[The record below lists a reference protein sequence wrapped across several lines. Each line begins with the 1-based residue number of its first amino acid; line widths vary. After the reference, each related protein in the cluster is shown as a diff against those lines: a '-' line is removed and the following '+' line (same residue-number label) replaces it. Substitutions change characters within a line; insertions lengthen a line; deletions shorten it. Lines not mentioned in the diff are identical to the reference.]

1 MQFTFTDSEERTYP
15 NIVVNDAV
23 LVAEP
28 GQTYDLDADP
38 SDGRWTAAEA
48 TQSAPEAP
56 VAPATPEADP
66 TSTPTN

>member
-1 MQFTFTDSEERTYP
+1 MFTYTDSVSRVYTT
-15 NIVVNDAV
+15 ILVDDAV
-23 LVAEP
+23 LLAEP

-38 SDGRWTAAEA
+38 SEGRWTAAEA